1 MFPIIEDFVDVFV
14 HVFVHL
20 GQSNMLHMGLSLSIA
35 ALANGWG
42 RSKGGKEEEGCDDV
56 DE

>member
-42 RSKGGKEEEGCDDV
+42 RSKGGREEGG
-56 DE
+56 